1 MPQLRQIH
9 QLKQTLSPQQV
20 LQASLLQLNII
31 NLEQKV
37 LDELEINPLLEQSD
51 SDSEKSSEKD
61 EVSERELDFDEDPDE
76 FEPANIYDKREKIS
90 DIPIADKKGFIEV
103 LIQQLDIYDLEDWER
118 KISEEIIW
126 NLDENGYLGVDIFTI
141 ADRFDKSEMEIE
153 LVLKKVQTL
162 EPLGIAARDLR
173 ECLLL
178 QLKNKTSI
186 AYKILDRYFDDFAN
200 HRYENI
206 KRDLKIS
213 VEEFTEARDYITHL
227 NPRPG
232 EGRSSMQTD
241 TVIPDLL
248 ALKKDNKWI
257 VIVNDLNMP
266 DLKINSEYLELLNQ
280 PDIPKDTS
288 KYLKEKYD
296 SATWFIKAIEQRRQT
311 LTNVMNSII
320 QRQPEFFKGKLRSL
334 LPMKLQD
341 IADEIR
347 MDVSTISR
355 STRGKYVD
363 TIYGIFELKSFF
375 TEGYLLDSGEEVS
388 TQKIKDMLKKLIENE
403 DKDRPL
409 TDTQLAQELKS
420 NEFPVARR
428 TVAKYREQLKLP
440 VARLRR
446 QLV

>member
-1 MPQLRQIH
+1 MPQLRQVH

-37 LDELEINPLLEQSD
+37 IDELELNPLLEQT
-51 SDSEKSSEKD
+51 DSESDMAEKD
-61 EVSERELDFDEDPDE
+61 ELSEREVDFDEDPDE
-76 FEPANIYDKREKIS
+76 FEPANIYDHGKKITE
-90 DIPIADKKGFIEV
+90 IPIPDKKGFIEG
-103 LIQQLDIYDLEDWER
+103 LIQQLDIYDLEEWER
-118 KISEEIIW
+118 RVSEEIIW
-126 NLDENGYLGVDIFTI
+126 NLDENGYLDVEIIFI
-141 ADRFDKSEMEIE
+141 ADRFERTEQEIE
-153 LVLKKVQTL
+153 TVLKKVQSL
-162 EPLGIAARDLR
+162 EPAGIAARNLR
-173 ECLLL
+173 ECLLI
-178 QLKNKTSI
+178 QLKDKKST
-186 AYKILDRYFDDFAN
+186 AYKILDKFFDDYAN

-206 KRDLKIS
+206 QRELKIS
-213 VEEFTEARDYITHL
+213 KNDFSQATEQIIHL

-232 EGRSSMQTD
+232 EGVLASQSD
-241 TVIPDLL
+241 TVVPDLL
-248 ALKKDNKWI
+248 AVKKQNKWV
-257 VIVNDLNMP
+257 VIVNDLYMP
-266 DLKINSEYLELLNQ
+266 DLKISNEYLDLMNQ
-280 PDIPKDTS
+280 PGLQKSTI

-296 SATWFIKAIEQRRQT
+296 SAAWFIQAIEQRRQT

-320 QRQPEFFKGKLRSL
+320 KRQPDFFAGNLRAL
-334 LPMKLQD
+334 RPMKLQD
-341 IADEIR
+341 IADEIN

-388 TQKIKDMLKKLIENE
+388 TQKIKDKLKQLIDREH
-403 DKDRPL
+403 KDHPL
-409 TDTQLAQELKS
+409 TDTQLAEELKS
-420 NEFPVARR
+420 NDFPVARR